1 MKDTEEV
8 TVATQEAVLEMNVD
22 SRNLSLDNHI
32 FKIIYNLPF
41 AVKLIVLCNKLG
53 LSCAKLRPSYVS
65 QPAHLT

>member
-41 AVKLIVLCNKLG
+41 AVKLIVLCKI
-53 LSCAKLRPSYVS
+53 R
-65 QPAHLT
+65 H